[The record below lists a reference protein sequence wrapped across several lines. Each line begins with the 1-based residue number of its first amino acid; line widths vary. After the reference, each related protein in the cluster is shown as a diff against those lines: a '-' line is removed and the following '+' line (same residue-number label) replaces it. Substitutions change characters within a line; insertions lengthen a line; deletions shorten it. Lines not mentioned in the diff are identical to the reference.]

1 MRPEWADLNITAN
14 SSKRTTSNVLRS
26 SNGQRW
32 LADLTHVRHH
42 HSGRDALGVDT
53 RTSILT
59 VQRLGKEVSECLGSC
74 GLTTARRKLAMP
86 HAFCRHRRQQLARI
100 SAPTL
105 HTAVD
110 AQQWRRN
117 SATERAQK
125 DDHSRLLLNHSRKNK
140 TRHLGHR
147 RDVDLDDAVINILA
161 ELSSGLVKELGEFV
175 VDANVVD

>member
-1 MRPEWADLNITAN
+1 MTITHSQAVDEYPANQRLCDRYNTSRHGDGSCDIHHDSMRPEWADLNITAN

-86 HAFCRHRRQQLARI
+86 HAFCRHRRQQLA
-100 SAPTL
+100 
-105 HTAVD
+105 
-110 AQQWRRN
+110 
-117 SATERAQK
+117 
-125 DDHSRLLLNHSRKNK
+125 
-140 TRHLGHR
+140 
-147 RDVDLDDAVINILA
+147 
-161 ELSSGLVKELGEFV
+161 
-175 VDANVVD
+175 